1 MKRTT
6 LLVALLLAVAT
17 AAVAAPAL
25 RFRHYGVDDG
35 LSSGYVNAI
44 ARDRAGFIWL
54 GTAFGLNRFDGH
66 RFVSYRHSPSDPH
79 SLPRDYVRHL
89 LTDRQGRL
97 WIGTEEGLSL
107 YRPES
112 DDFENAIPD
121 LYVRQISE
129 SSTGRLWLATN
140 RGLAEFDPSTM
151 KIAATW
157 KHDGNDPA
165 SLSTDDTLCTLEDG
179 TGTLWV
185 GTNRGGLNRLG
196 EDRRS
201 FHRYR
206 ADGKPGS
213 VSHDNVLSL
222 TEDSRGRLW
231 AGTVDGLDLYDRASD
246 SFRVY
251 REEAG
256 STGVIFTMTEDPEG
270 GLWFGS
276 YGGLNRFDPAS
287 GSSWTF
293 KRDSAEPTGIV
304 DDRIR
309 SLFLSDEG
317 LLWVGTTNGLDV
329 LDLSTRRFGLV
340 RHRPNVPDSLSDSYV
355 WCFLRD
361 SKGRLW
367 IGTKSGLEI
376 FDLQAERSIARYQ
389 HDETKPGSLSE
400 NSVFDVLEDREGRIW
415 VATDGGGLDLLDE
428 KSGTFTHFRND
439 PEDPA
444 SLSDNEV
451 RTIHEDR
458 EGGLWIGTVRGGLNR
473 RRPDGGF
480 DRFPHDPK
488 EPRSIGHPNVYSIL
502 EDRAGTLWI
511 GTRGGLA
518 RLDRSRGDFD
528 RFQNDPA
535 KPDSLSDDTVF
546 SIHEDADGVLW
557 LGTRGGLN
565 RFDPK
570 AGGFRAYR
578 TNDGLADDTVYAVLE
593 GADGELWLSTNKGL
607 SRFDRNAGTFA
618 NFDRRD
624 GLQGSEF
631 NSNAALRDP
640 SGMLFFGGT
649 EGLNAFLPREIG
661 KNIQKPPV
669 AITSFLLFNEPVPIG
684 NGSPLEK
691 AAAVM
696 DAITLEHADAVF
708 AFEFAALSYR
718 QPEANRFRYRLEG
731 FDDDWIPTG
740 AGDRKAVFTNVPH
753 GRYRFRVV
761 ASNDDGVWN
770 EEGVS
775 VAVTILP
782 PWWLTWW
789 MKLVYALLLLGAP
802 FAFYFVRLTA
812 YRRRQAVLEAQVAER
827 TAEVV
832 RQKEEIEAKASELK
846 SANERLVELGAFKEG
861 MTGMIV
867 HDLKNPLNAIL
878 SGLDAP
884 GSALPGG
891 AMRSAAR
898 QMRNLVSDILDVQ
911 RFDEARMPVVL
922 QSVGLREIAEGSI
935 EQVSFLA
942 RGRRLEN
949 ELPADATVEVD
960 QELVERVL
968 VNLLTNAIKFT
979 EEEGRIVIREAAGTS
994 GSSDGA
1000 LVRVEVVD
1008 DGAGIPAER
1017 LDHVFDRFA
1026 QVEARGSGGARS
1038 TGLGL
1043 TFCRLAV
1050 EALGGC
1056 IGVESKLREGTIIW
1070 LTLRRADAAS
1080 ASGVRA
1086 PERTRASV
1094 VPGSPVGLTAD
1105 ERRLLAPY
1113 AAELAAI
1120 PIYRVSALNAVLARL
1135 EGETGARGVTWPARV
1150 RDAVFLADEAR
1161 FRALLEE
1168 VRS

>member
-1 MKRTT
+1 MKRSIV
-6 LLVALLLAVAT
+6 LLVLLLAVSTTT
-17 AAVAAPAL
+17 AAEPAL
-25 RFRHYGVDDG
+25 RFRHYGVDEG

-66 RFVSYRHSPSDPH
+66 RFVTYRHSASDPH

-89 LTDRQGRL
+89 LADRQGRL

-112 DDFENAIPD
+112 DDFENAIPE
-121 LYVRQISE
+121 LYVRQICE

-140 RGLAEFDPSTM
+140 RGLAEFDPATM
-151 KIAATW
+151 KIVATW
-157 KHDGNDPA
+157 RHDENDPA
-165 SLSTDDTLCTLEDG
+165 SLSTDDTLYTYEDS

-185 GTNRGGLNRLG
+185 ATNRGGLNRLG
-196 EDRRS
+196 GDRRS

-213 VSHDNVLSL
+213 LSHDNVLSL
-222 TEDSRGRLW
+222 TEDSKRRLW
-231 AGTVDGLDLYDRASD
+231 AGTVDGLDLYDRATD

-256 STGVIFTMTEDPEG
+256 STGVIFAMTEDSDG

-276 YGGLNRFDPAS
+276 YGGLNRFDPSS

-293 KRDSAEPTGIV
+293 RHDSAEPAGIV

-309 SLFLSDEG
+309 SLFMSDEG

-329 LDLSTRRFGLV
+329 LDLTTRRFGLV
-340 RHRPNVPDSLSDSYV
+340 RHRPGVPESLADSYV
-355 WCFLRD
+355 WCFLRE

-367 IGTKSGLEI
+367 IGTKGGLEI

-389 HDETKPGSLSE
+389 HDEAKAGSLSE
-400 NSVFDVLEDREGRIW
+400 DSVFDVLEDREGRIW

-428 KSGTFTHFRND
+428 KTGTFTHFRND
-439 PEDPA
+439 PADPA

-451 RTIHEDR
+451 RAIYEDR
-458 EGGLWIGTVRGGLNR
+458 SGALWIGTVRGGLNR

-488 EPRSIGHPNVYSIL
+488 DPRSIGHPNVYAIH

-546 SIHEDADGVLW
+546 SIHEDGSGVLW

-570 AGGFRAYR
+570 VGSFRAYR
-578 TNDGLADDTVYAVLE
+578 TADGLADDTVYAVLE
-593 GADGELWLSTNKGL
+593 GADNELWLSTNKGL
-607 SRFDRNAGTFA
+607 SRFDPSAGTFT
-618 NFDRRD
+618 NYDRRD
-624 GLQGSEF
+624 GLQGNEF

-640 SGMLFFGGT
+640 SGLLLFGGT
-649 EGLNAFLPREIG
+649 AGLNAFYPREIG
-661 KNIQKPPV
+661 RNLRKPPV
-669 AITSFLLFNEPVPIG
+669 AITGFLLFNEPVAVG
-684 NGSPLEK
+684 GGSPLEK
-691 AAAVM
+691 AAPVTS
-696 DAITLEHADAVF
+696 AITLGHADSLF

-731 FDDDWIPTG
+731 FDDEWIPTG

-775 VAVTILP
+775 VDMTILP

-789 MKLVYALLLLGAP
+789 MKAIYALLLLGAP

-832 RQKEEIEAKASELK
+832 RQKEEIEAKAGELK
-846 SANERLVELGAFKEG
+846 TANERLVELGAFKEG

-884 GSALPGG
+884 ESPARGG
-891 AMRSAAR
+891 VMRSAAR
-898 QMRNLVSDILDVQ
+898 QMRNLVMDILDVQ
-911 RFDEARMPVVL
+911 RFDEARMTVELQPVR
-922 QSVGLREIAEGSI
+922 LREIADGAI
-935 EQVSFLA
+935 EQVAFLA
-942 RGRRLEN
+942 RGRRLAN
-949 ELPADATVEVD
+949 ELPADTTVEVD
-960 QELVERVL
+960 PELVERVL

-979 EEEGRIVIREAAGTS
+979 GEDGRIVIREAARLP
-994 GSSDGA
+994 DAAGA
-1000 LVRVEVVD
+1000 GLVRVEVAD

-1017 LDHVFDRFA
+1017 IDHVFDRFA

-1050 EALGGC
+1050 EALGGR
-1056 IGVESKLREGTIIW
+1056 IGVESKLREGTTIW
-1070 LTLRRADAAS
+1070 FTLRSADAAAAVGMRAVEGAP
-1080 ASGVRA
+1080 ASGMRGA
-1086 PERTRASV
+1086 PA
-1094 VPGSPVGLTAD
+1094 GLSAE

-1113 AAELAAI
+1113 AAELSEI
-1120 PIYRVSALNAVLARL
+1120 PIHRVSALNAALARV
-1135 EGETGARGVTWPARV
+1135 EGELGPLGVSWAARV

>member
-1 MKRTT
+1 MKR
-6 LLVALLLAVAT
+6 ALLAFVFLLAASAT
-17 AAVAAPAL
+17 VLAEPSL
-25 RFRHYGVDDG
+25 RFRHYGVDEG

-44 ARDRAGFIWL
+44 ARDRAGFIWV

-66 RFVSYRHSPSDPH
+66 RFVTYRHEASDPS
-79 SLPRDYVRHL
+79 SLARDYVRHL
-89 LTDRQGRL
+89 LTDRKGRL

-121 LYVRQISE
+121 LYVRQICE
-129 SSTGRLWLATN
+129 STTGRLWLATN
-140 RGLAEFDPSTM
+140 RGLAEFDPGTM
-151 KIAATW
+151 KVVGTW
-157 KHDGNDPA
+157 QHDEKDPA
-165 SLSTDDTLCTLEDG
+165 TLSSDDALYALEDS
-179 TGTLWV
+179 TGSLWV
-185 GTNRGGLNRLG
+185 GTNRGGLNRL
-196 EDRRS
+196 ESDRRS
-201 FHRYR
+201 FRHYR

-213 VSHDNVLSL
+213 IGHDNVLSL
-222 TEDSRGRLW
+222 TEDSKGRLW
-231 AGTVDGLDLYDRASD
+231 AGSVDGLDLYDRATD
-246 SFRVY
+246 SFRVL

-256 STGVIFTMTEDPEG
+256 STGVIFAITEDIDG
-270 GLWFGS
+270 GIWFGS
-276 YGGLNRFDPAS
+276 YGGLNRFDPAG

-293 KRDSAEPTGIV
+293 KHDSAEPTGVV

-309 SLFLSDEG
+309 SLFISDEG

-340 RHRPNVPDSLSDSYV
+340 RHRPGVPESLADSYV

-367 IGTKSGLEI
+367 LGTKTGLEN
-376 FDLQAERSIARYQ
+376 FDLRAERSTARYA

-400 NSVFDVLEDREGRIW
+400 NSVFDVLEDRDGRIW

-428 KSGTFTHFRND
+428 KTGTFTHFRHD
-439 PEDPA
+439 PADPA

-451 RTIHEDR
+451 RTLFEER
-458 EGGLWIGTVRGGLNR
+458 SGTLWIGTVRGGLNR

-480 DRFPHDPK
+480 DRFPYDAK
-488 EPRSIGHPNVYSIL
+488 NSRSIGHANVYSIH

-546 SIHEDADGVLW
+546 SIHEDAGGALW

-565 RFDPK
+565 RLDP
-570 AGGFRAYR
+570 ATGRFRAYR
-578 TNDGLADDTVYAVLE
+578 SKDGLADDTVYAVLA

-607 SRFDRNAGTFA
+607 SRFDPNAGTFD

-624 GLQGSEF
+624 GLQGNEF
-631 NSNAALRDP
+631 NSNAAMRDP
-640 SGMLFFGGT
+640 SGLLFFGGT
-649 EGLNAFLPREIG
+649 AGFNAFLPREIG
-661 KNIQKPPV
+661 KNLRKPPV
-669 AITSFLLFNEPVPIG
+669 AITSFLLFNKPVPIG
-684 NGSPLEK
+684 NGTPLEK
-691 AAAVM
+691 APPVM
-696 DAITLEHADAVF
+696 SAITLGHADSLF

-731 FDDDWIPTG
+731 FDDDWISTS

-753 GRYRFRVV
+753 GRYRFQVV

-770 EEGVS
+770 DEGVA
-775 VAVTILP
+775 VEVTILP

-789 MKLVYALLLLGAP
+789 MKLVYVLLVLGAP
-802 FAFYFVRLTA
+802 FAFYFARLKA
-812 YRRRQAVLEAQVAER
+812 YRRRQAELEAQVAER

-832 RQKEEIEAKASELK
+832 RQKEEIEAKAGELK
-846 SANERLVELGAFKEG
+846 TANEKLVELGAFKEG

-878 SGLDAP
+878 SGLQTP
-884 GSALPGG
+884 ELLVGGG

-911 RFDEARMPVVL
+911 RFDEARMPVEL
-922 QSVGLREIAEGSI
+922 QPVRLRDIADRAI

-949 ELPADATVEVD
+949 ELSTDTAVEVD
-960 QELVERVL
+960 PELVERVL

-979 EEEGRIVIREAAGTS
+979 TEEGRIAIREAASAPNAPAGTF
-994 GSSDGA
+994 
-1000 LVRVEVVD
+1000 VRLEVAD

-1026 QVEARGSGGARS
+1026 QVEARGSGGSRS

-1050 EALGGC
+1050 EALGGR
-1056 IGVESKLREGTIIW
+1056 IGVESKLREGTTFW
-1070 LTLRRADAAS
+1070 FTLRRADPAS
-1080 ASGVRA
+1080 TGGAHE
-1086 PERTRASV
+1086 PEGARASV
-1094 VPGSPVGLTAD
+1094 ALAAAAGLTLE

-1113 AAELAAI
+1113 ATELEEI

-1135 EGETGARGVTWPARV
+1135 ESEPGARGLSWPARV
-1150 RDAVFLADEAR
+1150 RDAVFLADEAG